1 MTVIDLKGPVPVREN
16 DNSDINQAL
25 SQKGK
30 HTGERRKVLGR
41 EETFIY
47 IVSNWQQP
55 DPGV

>member
-1 MTVIDLKGPVPVREN
+1 MTVIDFAPVREN

-47 IVSNWQQP
+47 IVSNWRQP
-55 DPGV
+55 DPGF